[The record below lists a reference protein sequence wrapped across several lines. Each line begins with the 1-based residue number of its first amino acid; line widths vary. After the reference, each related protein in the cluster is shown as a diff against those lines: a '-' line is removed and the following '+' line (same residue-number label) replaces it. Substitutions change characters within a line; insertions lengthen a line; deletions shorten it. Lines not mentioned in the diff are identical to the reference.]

1 MSCESAVHTC
11 GDQARAVIGLH
22 SVAWS
27 DELPQHAHTLESSI
41 RFEEIYERFRS
52 RIQRLAL
59 RITRNPEDAE
69 DVVQECFMRAFVHLN
84 TFSGRSKLST
94 WISRI
99 GINAALMKIRGRRR
113 YEFSLDDILER
124 QWPGRCAELVSDQP
138 APDQRLRQI
147 ELEKIL
153 AAALAQLSPSLSRV
167 IDLHYFAE
175 LSTRECAQI
184 LGISLSNAKSQLS
197 RAKRKLRPAF
207 ERRFRRPII
216 SFRLG
221 CCRTHSFQLPAA
233 TQTFTVDSEA

>member
-11 GDQARAVIGLH
+11 GDQTRAVIGLH
-22 SVAWS
+22 SVTWS
-27 DELPQHAHTLESSI
+27 DELPQHARTLECSI

-69 DVVQECFMRAFVHLN
+69 DVVQECFMRAFVYWN

-99 GINAALMKIRGRRR
+99 CINVALMKIRRRRR
-113 YEFSLDDILER
+113 YEFSLDDILVR
-124 QWPGRCAELVSDQP
+124 PWAGRCAELVSDQP

-147 ELEKIL
+147 ELQEIL
-153 AAALAQLSPSLSRV
+153 AAELAQLSPSLSRV
-167 IDLHYFAE
+167 VDLHYFAE
-175 LSTRECAQI
+175 LSTLECAQI

-197 RAKRKLRPAF
+197 RARRKLRPAF

-221 CCRTHSFQLPAA
+221 CCRAPSFQ
-233 TQTFTVDSEA
+233 

>member
-1 MSCESAVHTC
+1 VSRESAVHTC
-11 GDQARAVIGLH
+11 GDQTRALIGLH

-27 DELPQHAHTLESSI
+27 NELPQHARTLQCST
-41 RFEEIYERFRS
+41 RFEEIYKRFHS

-99 GINAALMKIRGRRR
+99 GINVALMKIRSRRR
-113 YEFSLDDILER
+113 YEFSLDAILECP
-124 QWPGRCAELVSDQP
+124 WAGRCAELVSDQP
-138 APDQRLRQI
+138 APDQRLRQT
-147 ELEKIL
+147 ELEQIL
-153 AAALAQLSPSLSRV
+153 AAELAQLSPSLSRV
-167 IDLHYFAE
+167 VDLHYFAE
-175 LSTRECAQI
+175 LPARECAQI
-184 LGISLSNAKSQLS
+184 LGISLSNAKAQLF

-221 CCRTHSFQLPAA
+221 CCR
-233 TQTFTVDSEA
+233 

>member
-1 MSCESAVHTC
+1 MSCESAVHAC
-11 GDQARAVIGLH
+11 GDQTRGVIGLH

-27 DELPQHAHTLESSI
+27 DELPQHARTLDCSI
-41 RFEEIYERFRS
+41 RFEEIYERLRR

-99 GINAALMKIRGRRR
+99 GINVALMKIRRRRR
-113 YEFSLDDILER
+113 YEFSLDDLLER
-124 QWPGRCAELVSDQP
+124 LWAGRCAELVSDQP

-147 ELEKIL
+147 ELEQIL
-153 AAALAQLSPSLSRV
+153 AAELAQLSPSLSRV
-167 IDLHYFAE
+167 VDLHYFAE

-184 LGISLSNAKSQLS
+184 LGISLSTAKSQLS
-197 RAKRKLRPAF
+197 SAKRKLRPAF
-207 ERRFRRPII
+207 ERRFRRPSI
-216 SFRLG
+216 SFRLS
-221 CCRTHSFQLPAA
+221 CCRTHSFQ
-233 TQTFTVDSEA
+233 

>member
-1 MSCESAVHTC
+1 MSRESAVHTC
-11 GDQARAVIGLH
+11 GDQKKGVIGLD
-22 SVAWS
+22 SAARR
-27 DELPQHAHTLESSI
+27 DELPQHARTLECSTP
-41 RFEEIYERFRS
+41 FDEIYERFHG

-69 DVVQECFMRAFVHLN
+69 DVVQECFMRAFVYLN

-99 GINAALMKIRGRRR
+99 GINVALMKIRRRRR
-113 YEFSLDDILER
+113 YEFSLDDILVGP
-124 QWPGRCAELVSDQP
+124 WAGRCAELASDQP

-147 ELEKIL
+147 ELEQIL
-153 AAALAQLSPSLSRV
+153 AAALAQLSPRLSRV
-167 IDLHYFAE
+167 VDLHYFAE

-207 ERRFRRPII
+207 ERRFRRPLI

-221 CCRTHSFQLPAA
+221 CC
-233 TQTFTVDSEA
+233 QTPSLQ